1 MNRQNQSPHPLLSI
15 FLRTLIVL
23 VLLIPGIILIYE
35 GIHQGII
42 HQEFVTGPRSKGPG
56 IAAHGSRA
64 VLIGIGM
71 TTLGIFFI
79 YGAVK
84 IFKEKDKNGQEK

>member
-1 MNRQNQSPHPLLSI
+1 MNWQSLSPHPILSCFI
-15 FLRTLIVL
+15 RTLVVL
-23 VLLIPGIILIYE
+23 LLLIPGIILIYQ

-64 VLIGIGM
+64 VFIGIGM
-71 TTLGIFFI
+71 TTLGMFFI

-84 IFKEKDKNGQEK
+84 IFKEKNNNG